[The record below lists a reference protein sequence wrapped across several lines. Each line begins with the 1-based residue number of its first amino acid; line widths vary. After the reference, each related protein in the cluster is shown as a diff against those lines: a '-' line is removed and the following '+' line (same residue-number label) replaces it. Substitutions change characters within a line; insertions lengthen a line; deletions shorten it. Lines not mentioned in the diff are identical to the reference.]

1 MNRQN
6 GREDPKDNDLFFT
19 CSLIDYI
26 ARKTKNKRADVVN
39 ALGKKRIEKI
49 YDLADIYHS
58 DNIDRVSQD
67 FIEEADIRQGN
78 FDNVGDCGYSI
89 PTHWDIGKV
98 YKRLIKMVAED
109 EQISVV
115 DALNEVYNSFISD
128 KIDDYNSSVY
138 YENPSYIFECYR
150 EGEML

>member
-1 MNRQN
+1 MENQ
-6 GREDPKDNDLFFT
+6 GREDRKDNDLFFT

-26 ARKTKNKRADVVN
+26 ARKTKNKRATVVQL
-39 ALGKKRIEKI
+39 LGKKRLEKI

-67 FIEEADIRQGN
+67 FIEEAGIREGN
-78 FDNVGDCGYSI
+78 FDNVGDCGYAV

-98 YKRLIKMVAED
+98 YKRLIKMTAED
-109 EQISVV
+109 ENISIV
-115 DALNEVYNSFISD
+115 DALFKVYNSFISP

-138 YENPSYIFECYR
+138 YENPSYIFECYK
-150 EGEML
+150 ENKML